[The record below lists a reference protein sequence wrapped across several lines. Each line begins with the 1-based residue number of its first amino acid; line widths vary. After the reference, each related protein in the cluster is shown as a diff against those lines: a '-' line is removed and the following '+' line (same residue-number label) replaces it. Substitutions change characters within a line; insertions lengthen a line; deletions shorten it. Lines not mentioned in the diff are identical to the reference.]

1 MLTHCCSE
9 LLNIAAMVPDD
20 LHCAFQLGSEK
31 MLHPTTTD
39 GIRSPQK

>member
-20 LHCAFQLGSEK
+20 LSSSLPK
-31 MLHPTTTD
+31 VRPW
-39 GIRSPQK
+39 